1 VWAGRGTRG
10 SAGGG
15 CWLQGDRAGSV
26 NQCVVK
32 RDAVWLHQRRGIAAV
47 FDVIAV
53 PVARA
58 APAVGGL
65 AVAVD
70 QTAIDRI
77 GEIELA
83 DVEAERGVEKVGLMG
98 IGPGSADVGS
108 ADAAAVVAAAD
119 SAAAVAV
126 VAAPGDRPCRR
137 RAMNQSR
144 CLPGELSSS
153 RVLLGSARL
162 SANHRRDCG
171 ALRNLRQSDEAS
183 YQHRGAP
190 VQPSRRLATGAGSV
204 APGGCLAQEG
214 CSVSWTVYAQ
224 GRQCCHTNWPPGGR
238 GGDPGW
244 AKARPGWAGA
254 GAGGDCRSWTCSRR
268 FP

>member
-1 VWAGRGTRG
+1 MWAERGTRG

-15 CWLQGDRAGSV
+15 CWLQGDRARSV

-32 RDAVWLHQRRGIAAV
+32 TDAVWLHQRRGTAAV

-53 PVARA
+53 PVAPA

-65 AVAVD
+65 VVAVD

-98 IGPGSADVGS
+98 IGPGSADAGS
-108 ADAAAVVAAAD
+108 ADAAAV
-119 SAAAVAV
+119 AAVAAGGV
-126 VAAPGDRPCRR
+126 QALAVPAAPGDRPCRR
-137 RAMNQSR
+137 RVMNQSR

-183 YQHRGAP
+183 YPHRGVP
-190 VQPSRRLATGAGSV
+190 VQPSRCPATAADSV
-204 APGGCLAQEG
+204 APGEC
-214 CSVSWTVYAQ
+214 
-224 GRQCCHTNWPPGGR
+224 
-238 GGDPGW
+238 
-244 AKARPGWAGA
+244 
-254 GAGGDCRSWTCSRR
+254 
-268 FP
+268 

>member
-1 VWAGRGTRG
+1 MWAERGTRG
-10 SAGGG
+10 SAGAG
-15 CWLQGDRAGSV
+15 CWLQGDWAGSV
-26 NQCVVK
+26 NQCVVRK
-32 RDAVWLHQRRGIAAV
+32 DAVWLHQRRGTAAV

-98 IGPGSADVGS
+98 IGPGSADVGF

-119 SAAAVAV
+119 SAAAVAAV
-126 VAAPGDRPCRR
+126 AAGGVQALAVPAAPGDRPCRR
-137 RAMNQSR
+137 RVMNQSR

-171 ALRNLRQSDEAS
+171 ALRTLRQSDEAS
-183 YQHRGAP
+183 YPHRGVP
-190 VQPSRRLATGAGSV
+190 VQPSRRLATAAGLV
-204 APGGCLAQEG
+204 APGVCLAQEG

-224 GRQCCHTNWPPGGR
+224 GRQCCHTN
-238 GGDPGW
+238 
-244 AKARPGWAGA
+244 
-254 GAGGDCRSWTCSRR
+254 
-268 FP
+268 